1 MLEGISSSES
11 TLTNQTK
18 AGLIA
23 LQQSAESE
31 RQIADLLTRQV
42 QETKASSQVT
52 NNPPYLGQNVDTYA

>member
-31 RQIADLLTRQV
+31 RQIAELLSQQV
-42 QETKASSQVT
+42 QETQAAARAN
-52 NNPPYLGQNVDTYA
+52 NNPSYLGQNVDTYV

>member
-23 LQQSAESE
+23 LQQSVESE
-31 RQIADLLTRQV
+31 RQIADLLAQQV
-42 QETKASSQVT
+42 QEPQATPRAS
-52 NNPPYLGQNVDTYA
+52 NNPSYLGQNIDTYA

>member
-31 RQIADLLTRQV
+31 RQIADLLTQQV
-42 QETKASSQVT
+42 QETQAAPRTT
-52 NNPPYLGQNVDTYA
+52 NNPPYLGQNIDTYA